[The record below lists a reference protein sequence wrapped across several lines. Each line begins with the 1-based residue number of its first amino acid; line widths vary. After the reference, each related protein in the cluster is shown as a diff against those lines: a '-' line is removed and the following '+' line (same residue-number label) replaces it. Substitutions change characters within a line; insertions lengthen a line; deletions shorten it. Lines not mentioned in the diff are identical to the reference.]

1 MFFFVVSCSFVAYSR
16 ALPTLA
22 SVSAGLGCFVVV
34 SFEGRAFRLYV
45 HALNP
50 SPSHHHPSSP
60 HHHTYSFIDDLYTP
74 ISQSLHPHHLTP
86 TTNLLH
92 LPPHSTSLCCM
103 HCDILQAARLNK
115 ARAELGFSGGDQ
127 IILKAINGG
136 DLEAK
141 DGYVRDEWG
150 GGVTYI

>member
-1 MFFFVVSCSFVAYSR
+1 MGGC
-16 ALPTLA
+16 A
-22 SVSAGLGCFVVV
+22 SVIVDLVCFVVV
-34 SFEGRAFRLYV
+34 SFEGRAFHPIRLYV

-50 SPSHHHPSSP
+50 PLPSHHHPCSP

-74 ISQSLHPHHLTP
+74 IYQSLHPHHLTP

-115 ARAELGFSGGDQ
+115 ARAELGSDRYDQ
-127 IILKAINGG
+127 HTLKAINGG

-141 DGYVRDEWG
+141 DKVRDEWG